1 MKTAVSIPDDVF
13 RSAEKLSKR
22 LGIPRSKLY
31 AEAVA
36 RYVRE
41 RADEAITEALDKVYG
56 DDPALSALPKPV
68 AAMQFYSLKK
78 NR

>member
-1 MKTAVSIPDDVF
+1 MKTAVPIPDDVF

-78 NR
+78 NQ